1 MTVWRN
7 ISIFDLLKIQG
18 YTAEQR
24 DYFLRKLGCDTSRGV
39 ETLDCTHRTLSGEVV
54 TGTLFICKELT
65 TKEWLSSGYSSFEA
79 QLLSKGDIS
88 LVTEVSN
95 MSRGGND

>member
-18 YTAEQR
+18 YTSEQR
-24 DYFLRKLGCDTSRGV
+24 DYFLRKLGCDTSKGV
-39 ETLDCTHRTLSGEVV
+39 VALDCTHRTLSGEVV
-54 TGTLFICKELT
+54 TGTLFICKELI

-79 QLLSKGDIS
+79 QLMSRGDIS

-95 MSRGGND
+95 MGRGGND